1 MYIYDTGLGFEI
13 IVEDIT
19 EQVVKSRTSLNG
31 SRSKLS
37 LLRYNKYGEAYF
49 NREGIKVYLKDL
61 GEEFN

>member
-1 MYIYDTGLGFEI
+1 MYIYDTGSGFEI

-37 LLRYNKYGEAYF
+37 LLRCNKYGEAYF
-49 NREGIKVYLKDL
+49 NREGVKVYLKDL